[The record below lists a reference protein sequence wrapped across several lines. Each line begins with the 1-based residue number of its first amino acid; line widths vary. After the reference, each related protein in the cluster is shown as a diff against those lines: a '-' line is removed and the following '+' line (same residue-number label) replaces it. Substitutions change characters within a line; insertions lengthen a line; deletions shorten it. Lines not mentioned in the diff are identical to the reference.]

1 MPRLRGGAP
10 RLDAN
15 EVLRFFEARAAG
27 ADPRDHYAVTVFTD
41 RETAERRHLAE
52 RDMAFPLL
60 RLPDARAQVL
70 DIGCGGGRWAA
81 SLAGAD
87 GKGVADYLGIDFSP
101 ALIQLAQAQNL
112 PSAYRFE
119 VLPIGEFAAGAPLPR
134 ASYSHVLVVAV
145 AIYLNDDE
153 VEAML
158 RRAAALLA
166 PQGRLYLREGVTTG
180 AERLTL
186 IEEPSDA
193 LQDRY
198 SVVYRTP
205 AEYDRLVAACGLTVL
220 ASEALD
226 NEHFA
231 RHGDTHHRYFL
242 CART

>member
-41 RETAERRHLAE
+41 RETAEQRHLAE
-52 RDMAFPLL
+52 RDMAFSLL
-60 RLPDARAQVL
+60 DLPDARAHVL

-81 SLAGAD
+81 SLAEGE
-87 GKGVADYLGIDFSP
+87 GVAGYLGIDFSR
-101 ALIQLAQAQNL
+101 ALIHLARAQKL
-112 PSAYRFE
+112 PPAYRFE
-119 VLPIGEFAAGAPLPR
+119 VLPVAEFAAGAALPR
-134 ASYSHVLVVAV
+134 ASYSHVLIVAV
-145 AIYLNDDE
+145 AIYMNDDE

-180 AERLTL
+180 TERLTL

-205 AEYDRLVAACGLTVL
+205 AEHARLIAACGLTVV
-220 ASEALD
+220 ASDALD
-226 NEHFA
+226 NAHFA
-231 RHGDTHHRYFL
+231 RHGDTRHQYFL